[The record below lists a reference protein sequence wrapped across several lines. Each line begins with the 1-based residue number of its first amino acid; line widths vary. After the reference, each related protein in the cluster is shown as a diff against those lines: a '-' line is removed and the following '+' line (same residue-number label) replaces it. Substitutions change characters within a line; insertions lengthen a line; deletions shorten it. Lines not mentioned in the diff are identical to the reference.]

1 MMLIIWYL
9 KIKSECCIN
18 SLIQQDLVKTIAKK
32 GNFAERNKMKKILG
46 ILLSML
52 LAVSLFAC
60 GGGAKKSDAGYYIMD
75 SAKEG
80 DTEMKADELAEIGLQ
95 GYVILNKDGTGIVS
109 LEGEEPVDVEWGD
122 GKFKADDEEVEYTID
137 GDILTL
143 EIEGITV
150 NYKRS
155 NETPPSK

>member
-1 MMLIIWYL
+1 MLIIWYL

-60 GGGAKKSDAGYYIMD
+60 GGGAKNSDAGYYIMD
-75 SAKEG
+75 SVKEG
-80 DTEMKADELAEIGLQ
+80 DSEISADDLKEFGLT
-95 GYVILNKDGTGIVS
+95 GYVVLNDDGTGVMS
-109 LEGEEPVDVEWGD
+109 VEGEEPADIEWGN

-137 GDILTL
+137 GDILTV
-143 EIEGITV
+143 EIEGLTV